1 MKDEFLNLIE
11 QVFGKDGAIV
21 KLGGR
26 YSDQQLQYAQHV
38 GQSLIEN
45 NKVAFLEAETGIGK
59 SLGYFVPTLLYLY
72 LQKRNGNNI
81 KPIAISTFTRQLQK
95 QIFLKDAPFAK
106 QALNQIGLDTSEI
119 TIAYRMGRTSFFS
132 KSRTQLACERILFE
146 NPERKNELN
155 NFLRHAHISCDSGTG
170 LISDWLNDYGSF
182 PEGIKTTD
190 ICLLARQQVD
200 NDAYLLHLQQ
210 AKNADCL
217 ITNHA
222 TLINFKKVGI
232 EANSFSAIFFDEAHK
247 IEGICQDHFNYHS
260 SFKELIRSLIST
272 YKILPSVKEID
283 SAIDLLSEL
292 QNSISS
298 RHKRTKD
305 NYITFANSPE
315 DITHYFQIIDKS
327 SKLLKK
333 ASNKIDKYLEQS
345 ELEAETANALTNFDY
360 AARVLEFWKPKQP
373 YPHIISA
380 IHFSPVIRKMSL
392 ATINIFGSRLMAWMC
407 NELSD
412 KAIYTSATISDN
424 KSTLSFKVIAN
435 TLGYKDE
442 EIGQQCSLS
451 PTRYGEMNFV
461 LSQKKINSP
470 IQTFDD
476 EQTEFDPDWLNNVL
490 GMIEAAYDEG
500 GAVLCLTTSHHESK
514 VISDHLS
521 HLSSLISVHKRNTAL
536 NEYLTDFIS
545 GKVKILITSAG
556 WEGLDVRQAD
566 GSQLIKHV
574 VISRIPFS
582 PPDDLLEY
590 FYNEY
595 VKFKMKD
602 GKYQAQGISWLNQ
615 VNNVVPKLKQGLGRG
630 VRGPNDKVKIWIADP
645 RMPHSNSERANSTL
659 MYAIPKRFLINYSK
673 ASIFGEQKTEV
684 IMI

>member
-1 MKDEFLNLIE
+1 MKDELLKLVE
-11 QVFGKDGAIV
+11 AVFGKDGAIV

-26 YSDQQLQYAQHV
+26 YSDQQLEYAQHV
-38 GQSLIEN
+38 ALSLIEN
-45 NKVAFLEAETGIGK
+45 KKVAFLEAETGIGK
-59 SLGYFVPTLLYLY
+59 SLGYYIPSILYIY
-72 LQKRNGNNI
+72 LHKRNGTNI

-95 QIFLKDAPFAK
+95 QIFLKDAPFAAQVMK
-106 QALNQIGLDTSEI
+106 QIGVDTTGISV
-119 TIAYRMGRTSFFS
+119 AYRMGRTSFFS
-132 KSRTQLACERILFE
+132 INRTRMVCERLLFE
-146 NPERKNELN
+146 NPERKIELR
-155 NFLRHAHISCDSGTG
+155 NFLTYVQTSCDSGTG
-170 LISDWLNDYGSF
+170 LLSDWLTDYGSF
-182 PEGIKTTD
+182 PDGIKTAD
-190 ICLLARQQVD
+190 ICLLSRQQVD

-210 AKNADCL
+210 AKKADCL

-232 EANSFSAIFFDEAHK
+232 EPKSFSALIFDEAHK
-247 IEGICQDHFNYHS
+247 IEPICRDHFNYHS
-260 SFKELIRSLIST
+260 SFKELLKSLQSVNT
-272 YKILPSVKEID
+272 NFPKVKEID
-283 SAIDLLSEL
+283 SAANLLNEL
-292 QNSISS
+292 QELVSS
-298 RHKRTKD
+298 NHKRNKD
-305 NYITFANSPE
+305 EYITLANSPTE
-315 DITHYFQIIDKS
+315 IDNYFQIVDKTN
-327 SKLLKK
+327 KLLKK
-333 ASNKIDKYLEQS
+333 ASKKLDKYLDQND
-345 ELEAETANALTNFDY
+345 LEAETANILTNY
-360 AARVLEFWKPKQP
+360 EKAVKVLEYWKPSQP
-373 YPHIISA
+373 FPHIISA

-412 KAIYTSATISDN
+412 KAIYTSATMSDS
-424 KSTLSFKVIAN
+424 KSIVSFKVIAN
-435 TLGYKDE
+435 TLGYKEE

-470 IQTFDD
+470 IQLIED
-476 EQTEFDPDWLNNVL
+476 EQTQFDPEWLNNVV
-490 GMIEAAYDEG
+490 GMIQAAHTEG
-500 GAVLCLTTSHHESK
+500 GAVLCLTTSHYESK
-514 VISDHLS
+514 VISKHLT
-521 HLSSLISVHKRNTAL
+521 HLSSILSVHKQNTAL
-536 NEYLTDFIS
+536 NEYLTDFVS

-556 WEGLDVRQAD
+556 WEGLDVRQPD

-630 VRGPNDKVKIWIADP
+630 VRGPNDQVKIWIADP
-645 RMPHSNSERANSTL
+645 RMPHSNSDRINSTL
-659 MYAIPKRFLINYSK
+659 MYAIPKRFLNNYSK
-673 ASIFGEQKTEV
+673 AVIFGEQKAEV